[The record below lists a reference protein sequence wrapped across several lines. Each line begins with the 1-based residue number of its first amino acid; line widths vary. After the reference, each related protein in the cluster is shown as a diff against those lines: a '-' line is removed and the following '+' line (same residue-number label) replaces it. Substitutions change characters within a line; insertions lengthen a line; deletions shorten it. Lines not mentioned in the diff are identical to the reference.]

1 MRLNDLYPFPEE
13 RKTRKRVGR
22 GSGSG
27 LGCTSGKGNKGQNA
41 RAGGGVRPG
50 FEGGQM
56 PIQRRL
62 PKRGFKNY
70 PFKVTFDVVN
80 LDRLQAAFEGK
91 TDISLEDIY
100 DRGLCSYGS
109 PVKILGVGDV
119 KSAFKVE
126 AHKFSRSAVEK
137 IRAAGGDVT
146 ELCQDFCACGA
157 CEGKE

>member
-1 MRLNDLYPFPEE
+1 MNLNELYPFAED

-56 PIQRRL
+56 PLQRRL
-62 PKRGFKNY
+62 PKHGFKNY
-70 PFKVTFDVVN
+70 PFKVEYAVIN
-80 LDRLQAAFEGK
+80 LDRLVASFEGK
-91 TDISLEDIY
+91 TEISLEDIY
-100 DRGLCSYGS
+100 DRGLCTFGA
-109 PVKILGVGDV
+109 PVKILGEGELSV
-119 KSAFKVE
+119 ALKVE

-137 IRAAGGDVT
+137 IQAAGGEAR
-146 ELCQDFCACGA
+146 ELEAGL
-157 CEGKE
+157 EG